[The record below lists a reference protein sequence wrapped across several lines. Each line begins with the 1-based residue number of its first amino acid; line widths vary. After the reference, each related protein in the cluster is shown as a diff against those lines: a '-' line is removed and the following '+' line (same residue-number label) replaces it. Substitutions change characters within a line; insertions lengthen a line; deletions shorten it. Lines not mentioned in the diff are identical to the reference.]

1 MLQYIKFF
9 LRPVLLIETYIFFDA
24 ESLTH
29 IYLLFPTKFTIC
41 HFEVTKAFFALL
53 HLIRSVRIFTL
64 GVIRV
69 LSVPLLDTTTTI
81 IVYIK
86 FSFKLII
93 FYYFR
98 KNVTIIGLENLPII
112 LVVGSGEYIKIDRL
126 GQLIPYFHL
135 QLIQLIFG
143 LLLGFIF
150 ILDL

>member
-9 LRPVLLIETYIFFDA
+9 LRPVLLIESYIFFNA

-41 HFEVTKAFFALL
+41 HFEVTQTFFALL

-64 GVIRV
+64 GVISV
-69 LSVPLLDTTTTI
+69 LSVPLLDTAATI
-81 IVYIK
+81 IIYIK

-98 KNVTIIGLENLPII
+98 KNVTIVSLENLPIVF
-112 LVVGSGEYIKIDRL
+112 VVGGGEYIKIDRL

-135 QLIQLIFG
+135 QLVQLIFR